1 VKRKVRICIGMLVS
15 LFILIVAAPV
25 ATAASPHFKHGGT
38 PACRDTGTTIECK
51 GSLAGLGNADVVF
64 RLSANGLA
72 SFACVNPGGN
82 ESPGQNKVPFTASSV
97 TTISAGD
104 IKNGNLAFDVFA
116 PQTPPTATAT
126 EAGCPNPNWSTRL
139 TDVAFSNARLVIE
152 QPAGTVI
159 FTCTRSGA
167 ITATFQTL
175 TCV

>member
-1 VKRKVRICIGMLVS
+1 MLTTG
-15 LFILIVAAPV
+15 LLLVALTAPS
-25 ATAASPHFKHGGT
+25 ASAASPHFKHGGT
-38 PACRDTGTTIECK
+38 PACRDTGTTIECT

-64 RLSANGLA
+64 RLSADGLA

-104 IKNGNLAFDVFA
+104 IKNGNLTFDVFA

-126 EAGCPNPNWSTRL
+126 QAGCPNPNWSTRL
-139 TDVAFSNARLVIE
+139 IDVAFSNARLIIE

-167 ITATFQTL
+167 ITGTFQTL
-175 TCV
+175 TCG